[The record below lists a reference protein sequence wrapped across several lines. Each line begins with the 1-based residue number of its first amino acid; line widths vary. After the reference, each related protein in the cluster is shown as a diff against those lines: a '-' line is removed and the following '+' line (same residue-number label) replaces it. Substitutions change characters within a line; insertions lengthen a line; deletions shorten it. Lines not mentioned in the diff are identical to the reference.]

1 MRQPFKN
8 SLGAS
13 SLQSK
18 EASPLLQSR
27 QLVTVGPNSGDSVD
41 DFVLIPDSSAV
52 VGLEWLVSSPP
63 VISKMQS
70 TRVAV
75 DHIF

>member
-18 EASPLLQSR
+18 EVSPLLQSR
-27 QLVTVGPNSGDSVD
+27 QLLTVGPNFGDSGD

-52 VGLEWLVSSPP
+52 VEQEWLVSFPS

-70 TRVAV
+70 TSVAV